1 MNGTVTA
8 WVELLESWAVI
19 VAVPTP
25 SLTVWA
31 AAVKLT
37 VGTWPVMVRVWTVVA
52 PRVALVGVPR
62 VTITVSSGS
71 ATASATTVTVMVPV
85 VLPAGIVSGLAVMV

>member
-1 MNGTVTA
+1 M
-8 WVELLESWAVI
+8 I

-37 VGTWPVMVRVWTVVA
+37 VGTKAVTVRVSGVERL
-52 PRVALVGVPR
+52 PGVP
-62 VTITVSSGS
+62 VPSTVR
-71 ATASATTVTVMVPV
+71 
-85 VLPAGIVSGLAVMV
+85 L